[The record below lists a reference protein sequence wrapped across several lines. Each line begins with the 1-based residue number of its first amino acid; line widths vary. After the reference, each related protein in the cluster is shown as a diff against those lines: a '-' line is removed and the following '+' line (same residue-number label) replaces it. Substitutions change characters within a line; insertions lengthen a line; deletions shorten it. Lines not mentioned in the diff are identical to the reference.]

1 MSKGGRGGGGGGGG
15 GWVVGPASFLVP
27 GVFSGTVSNW
37 GGGGAGLYGRQAF
50 KLLPVYVVSLHR
62 KQFLSVISYPP

>member
-1 MSKGGRGGGGGGGG
+1 MSRGGGG

-37 GGGGAGLYGRQAF
+37 GGGGGGGGLGAGLYGRQAF
-50 KLLPVYVVSLHR
+50 KLLHNKTCLCR
-62 KQFLSVISYPP
+62 